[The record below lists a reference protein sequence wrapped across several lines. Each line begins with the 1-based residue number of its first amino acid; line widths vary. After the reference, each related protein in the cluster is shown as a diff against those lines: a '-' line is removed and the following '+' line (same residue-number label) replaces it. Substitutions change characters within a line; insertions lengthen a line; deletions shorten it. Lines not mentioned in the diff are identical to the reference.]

1 MTEFVLTASRFDQV
15 VERDDKGFPLKVV
28 KHRRGDLVFDLPDA
42 EVARLL
48 AAGAIRPAPD
58 PDDEVTEVVV
68 PDDEDDEVTEVVVP
82 DDDAAVVE
90 AQAAVDTGDA
100 DAQAAETE
108 LIEAQVAA
116 AQTVSELNTQLAEP
130 VRPKITAT
138 KKVWVEYAVARGWKA
153 EKAEALDKQELI
165 EALA

>member
-15 VERDDKGFPLKVV
+15 VKRDDKGFPLKVV
-28 KHRRGDLVFDLPDA
+28 RHRRGDLVSDLPDA

-58 PDDEVTEVVV
+58 PDDE
-68 PDDEDDEVTEVVVP
+68 DDEVTVVVP
-82 DDDAAVVE
+82 ADADATVVVAE
-90 AQAAVDTGDA
+90 AQAAAVDAGDA

-153 EKAEALDKQELI
+153 EKAEELDKQELI